1 MKIIFLI
8 NFLIRISVTLKQ
20 NEICKNIQQECKG
33 KYNLFNTYII
43 DCNQVKCH
51 GNHPFKCNHIYCTK
65 NAKSCIDFYNLN
77 RPSASMLKLP
87 QRTNKHS
94 MYESKI
100 KDCNLKQ
107 YKLKK
112 DNVCK
117 NEKNCI
123 LIKKS
128 PKNSYSFQMTLKE
141 KTVCPCSAT
150 KYDFH
155 CGIEYCTSNSIVCDH
170 LLKIKSNKTF
180 SFFNNFPKCM
190 NGNQT
195 IKQLVFESF

>member
-1 MKIIFLI
+1 MKIILFVIIL
-8 NFLIRISVTLKQ
+8 FVGISVSLKQ
-20 NEICKNIQQECKG
+20 NEICKNSQQECKG
-33 KYNLFNTYII
+33 KYNPFNTYII

-51 GNHPFKCNHIYCTK
+51 GTHKFKCNHIYCTK

-107 YKLKK
+107 YKLNKE
-112 DNVCK
+112 NVCK
-117 NEKNCI
+117 NEKSCI
-123 LIKKS
+123 LIEK
-128 PKNSYSFQMTLKE
+128 SYSFQMALKE
-141 KTVCPCSAT
+141 KTVCPCGA

-155 CGIEYCTSNSIVCDH
+155 CGIKYCTSNSVVCDH
-170 LLKIKSNKTF
+170 LLKIKSNKTS

-195 IKQLVFESF
+195 IKQFFFEKF

>member
-1 MKIIFLI
+1 MKRIFLI
-8 NFLIRISVTLKQ
+8 FIGISVSLKQ
-20 NEICKNIQQECKG
+20 YEICRNSQQECKG
-33 KYNLFNTYII
+33 RYNSLNHYVI

-51 GNHPFKCNHIYCTK
+51 GTHQIKCNHIYCTK
-65 NAKSCIDFYNLN
+65 NPKSCIDFYNLN

-87 QRTNKHS
+87 QRANKHS

-107 YKLKK
+107 YKLNKE
-112 DNVCK
+112 NVCK
-117 NEKNCI
+117 NEKSCT
-123 LIKKS
+123 LIEKS
-128 PKNSYSFQMTLKE
+128 PKNSYSFQITLKE
-141 KTVCPCSAT
+141 KTVCPCGA

-155 CGIEYCTSNSIVCDH
+155 CGIKYCTSNSIVCDH
-170 LLKIKSNKTF
+170 LLKTKSNKTF

-195 IKQLVFESF
+195 IKKFFFEKF